1 MVRKC
6 ELNIQKYSFKL
17 YCSMCI
23 IYAPSKDFVT
33 FCKLFRMVIKI
44 L

>member
-6 ELNIQKYSFKL
+6 ELNIQKYSFKF
-17 YCSMCI
+17 YCSMCT

-33 FCKLFRMVIKI
+33 SCKLFRMGIKF